1 MDGEVQLYRGILLI
15 FALLAAACDG
25 EPPLDLMPTPNN
37 MAEMLDTGVVEAPA
51 DLGVTDLNVPV
62 SDDLCPD
69 EAAFEEVV
77 AQQIDNV
84 CGACHNVRHDPAN
97 RLFEWYS
104 YSLGEL
110 STAQQ
115 RDNFVEALRLIDFD
129 APERSTLF
137 TYHRDKDDSHGV
149 FTAAREDLVTEWI
162 QASTQNCVAETESDA
177 GVVRPGAESP
187 CPSNVNAD
195 RFGTPESRAQWA
207 APGGVHEVLVGTGP
221 ANPGK
226 CADPACHGTSGT
238 GGNLW
243 FQSADMP
250 DAANC
255 NLSVIEGWINRLDVD
270 SSEILTEPLGEMPDR
285 PGQSQHGG
293 AVVFRGRDDPAYI
306 LLRNWI
312 IEGGIQ

>member
-1 MDGEVQLYRGILLI
+1 MRFLKGVLLI
-15 FALLAAACDG
+15 LILTTGGCDG
-25 EPPLDLMPTPNN
+25 EPPLDLMPTPRN
-37 MAEMLDTGVVEAPA
+37 MSEMMDSGGEAEPQ

-62 SDDLCPD
+62 SDELCPD
-69 EAAFEEVV
+69 EATFAEVV

-84 CGACHNVRHDPAN
+84 CGACHNVRHDPSN

-104 YSLGEL
+104 FSLGQL
-110 STAQQ
+110 SDAQQ

-129 APERSTLF
+129 TPDRSTLF
-137 TYHRDKDDSHGV
+137 TYHRDKDDSHGI
-149 FTAAREDLVTEWI
+149 FTAAREGLVTEWI
-162 QASTQNCVAETESDA
+162 EASTQDCVAELESDA
-177 GVVRPGAESP
+177 GPVNPGTDSP
-187 CPSNVNAD
+187 CPSNVD
-195 RFGTPESRAQWA
+195 PERFGTPESRAQWA
-207 APGGVHEVLVGTGP
+207 APDGVHEVLVGTGP

-226 CADPACHGTSGT
+226 CGDPACHGTAGT

-243 FQSADMP
+243 FQSAELP
-250 DAANC
+250 DAVDC

-285 PGQSQHGG
+285 PGESQHGG